1 MTRLYGSLLY
11 SKWLLWFEELPSRTD
26 KPAVLPNIN
35 SNVTEWKKKSFRL
48 LFNLHASC
56 SASLSISST
65 EGTGRSVSAP
75 PSGSTS
81 SPASVCVT
89 NWGDMKSNSAGWQIT
104 CRYIYITLIPTL
116 PPTALGNI
124 ENALE
129 WHPQPESLQGSR
141 TNTFLPILPNSHG
154 KDSPNSG

>member
-1 MTRLYGSLLY
+1 MTCLYGSLLY

-35 SNVTEWKKKSFRL
+35 SNLTEWKKS
-48 LFNLHASC
+48 HSV
-56 SASLSISST
+56 SSLIFMLPALRPLSLSST

-75 PSGSTS
+75 S
-81 SPASVCVT
+81 SPASVCVI
-89 NWGDMKSNSAGWQIT
+89 NWGEMKSNSASWQIT

-116 PPTALGNI
+116 PPTAFGNI
-124 ENALE
+124 ENTLE

-141 TNTFLPILPNSHG
+141 TNTFLPILPNSYG